1 MRRLLAVAFW
11 VAFFVPASAE
21 AASLQCV
28 PREPLL
34 EVLVSQGGSFTAFL
48 TFPDGLICP
57 VATGE
62 GWRDVH
68 PAASDPA
75 ACDRSEEHTSELQS
89 LMRNSYAVFCL
100 KKKKEEKVENGKNN
114 D

>member
-21 AASLQCV
+21 ALSLQCV

-62 GWRDVH
+62 GWRDVP
-68 PAASDPA
+68 PASSDPA
-75 ACDRSEEHTSELQS
+75 A
-89 LMRNSYAVFCL
+89 
-100 KKKKEEKVENGKNN
+100 
-114 D
+114 